1 MFATYFNCI
10 AVIIGSLLGL
20 LLRSRIRDEFKSVV
34 MSSSGLVTLV
44 IGMSMA
50 LGTNSY
56 LILIFSVV
64 IGGFVGYALH
74 IEDGILRLGDW
85 MDRRTSRVSSPASD
99 NVHSEAVAA
108 VSGGSNFAKGFL
120 DASLLFCSGAMSV
133 VGSIQAGTVGD
144 YELIMVKSI
153 MDGCMAII
161 FAAAYGP
168 GVIASALFILI
179 YQGFFTLAGGWLA
192 PVLGDSGIAELSAVG
207 GILLLMIGLGL
218 TGIKEFKTGNF
229 LPAMVVAPLLAWIA
243 PYLSALMP

>member
-99 NVHSEAVAA
+99 NVHSEGGRGRFRRFEFRQGVPRRFVAVLLRGD
-108 VSGGSNFAKGFL
+108 VS
-120 DASLLFCSGAMSV
+120 

-161 FAAAYGP
+161 FAAAYGHGCHCVGP
-168 GVIASALFILI
+168 VYSHLP
-179 YQGFFTLAGGWLA
+179 GFFTLAGGWLA